1 MIIIIIPNECFK
13 IFQPPPSSP
22 TYGSTFSL
30 PADKLPDIMPVDD
43 QLLIIGQSD
52 LIKPSM
58 MMMMMTP
65 SPIPT
70 LSPLAQLFIPQA
82 LMLQMDTMNVEHR
95 DMDNIDPISLTMDQS
110 SSQQQEQQAQ
120 QQQTLPTTL
129 SVQEIEQ
136 NLIENDT
143 KILAMN
149 KELEKFPIKFQGF
162 IAEMKI
168 KWKILKLMT
177 NKLSQYKRRT
187 KRQSIN
193 DVGGI
198 FNNIFRQARTTATNG
213 MTKMQ
218 RTIQENTRR
227 LFGNVFSNNSR
238 NNSLNKI
245 GESMGLSQL
254 WSRIMNIYDLNNN
267 TNNSRNSRLK
277 NI

>member
-13 IFQPPPSSP
+13 IFQPPPPSP

-52 LIKPSM
+52 SIKPSM

-149 KELEKFPIKFQGF
+149 KELEQFPIKFQGF

-168 KWKILKLMT
+168 KWKIRPINFDYDDHDDNELDHYHY
-177 NKLSQYKRRT
+177 NKQRMRR
-187 KRQSIN
+187 RHRRHRRHYYHHHHY
-193 DVGGI
+193 DDDEI
-198 FNNIFRQARTTATNG
+198 FEPGKF
-213 MTKMQ
+213 
-218 RTIQENTRR
+218 
-227 LFGNVFSNNSR
+227 
-238 NNSLNKI
+238 LN
-245 GESMGLSQL
+245 
-254 WSRIMNIYDLNNN
+254 
-267 TNNSRNSRLK
+267 
-277 NI
+277 